1 MAKKVYNHN
10 DYYGYINKIQS
21 KAISNPEW
29 FWSDSTDATE
39 ARQWLHDHNAGAII
53 DEIYDNTPEN
63 IRARIPYKKLTTNK
77 AQETFDQGIRDTA
90 NEASKYVA
98 GTLAASTAL
107 PYAISAF
114 PTIASEV
121 ASTAKFLATPAGK
134 AAASKLVS
142 DMVVSTA
149 VGETVNES
157 ARLSGYNGFGDFASQ
172 SVGISPKAKG
182 YKYVSGAADFLNPG

>member
-1 MAKKVYNHN
+1 MAKKIYKYN

-21 KAISNPEW
+21 KALSNPEW
-29 FWSDSTDATE
+29 FWSDSADATE

-63 IRARIPYKKLTTNK
+63 IQKKIPYKKLTTNK

-107 PYAISAF
+107 PYVISAF
-114 PTIASEV
+114 PTIAS
-121 ASTAKFLATPAGK
+121 
-134 AAASKLVS
+134 
-142 DMVVSTA
+142 VVSLFDSIA
-149 VGETVNES
+149 PNLV
-157 ARLSGYNGFGDFASQ
+157 AFQ
-172 SVGISPKAKG
+172 SLL
-182 YKYVSGAADFLNPG
+182 AAIPP